1 MSRFR
6 GCCIPLYTPTSHDD
20 VTRENVG
27 LEWIF
32 VMLSWLNKKHS
43 HCVAMILIM
52 ITTLDAFFSYFC
64 DCFASWFYSCR
75 NLVHGHTPTTLFLIP
90 PIHMFPLGK
99 TQSKTNKQRKAIF
112 FYDYFASV
120 VVVWK
125 CVRVDFEVSPVSGC
139 QLSQQG
145 HWDPQRSPLALSLI
159 SWSALSLLH
168 GHRMRRCDFALV
180 LVLFIPVVRD
190 KL

>member
-112 FYDYFASV
+112 FTITLHLSWLYES
-120 VVVWK
+120 
-125 CVRVDFEVSPVSGC
+125 VSGWILKSHLF
-139 QLSQQG
+139 QDVSFHSRVIEIHRG
-145 HWDPQRSPLALSLI
+145 VLSLY
-159 SWSALSLLH
+159 
-168 GHRMRRCDFALV
+168 
-180 LVLFIPVVRD
+180 P
-190 KL
+190 